1 MKKAAAIFLAVL
13 MLVTMIPMAAFAKVA
28 DNDKII
34 DEIINGDYQHMSYT
48 KDNKYFQA
56 GLIAYS
62 VFHADTWG
70 SQIKGDTMEA
80 KAAKTILLGLIDKIE
95 ADLNNETFEKVL
107 GVLKGA
113 STAAGL
119 VEKVNDLTGKL
130 EFVTSSEW
138 ATSLGVLNGAIKV
151 LNFAN
156 DEYEKYAEGYAII
169 LSCHAA
175 SVYYGGLLDYIA
187 AHVEDENIAN
197 AALELKDYITMDLD
211 KASEELMKKIGDDAG
226 QQGALIAIDLAMNT
240 NTVTAAIK
248 TGYGVITG
256 IGDKLFNSTDTCT
269 YISSLAA
276 VTRIEDIIVPYVTA
290 EMAGEDDYAADFAKI
305 ALLSLRQ
312 AGETMLS
319 NLGKVTA
326 DSIVAK
332 VFKNA
337 DKAVELAKSGAIE
350 AIKLSVYKDIIL
362 AESEYAVND
371 VQIITKVKTN
381 ATIYDSEGYAVAVL
395 KNGKESSKITDD
407 GAFYSVYD
415 DTIGTYVKVIVTF
428 GEGYEVRESAASN
441 SNSSN
446 SGGKKSSGFFASIF
460 AAIAEFFRSLFS
472 FGK

>member
-1 MKKAAAIFLAVL
+1 MKKVCAILLAAL
-13 MLVTMIPMAAFAKVA
+13 MLLTFIPMTAFAKVA
-28 DNDKII
+28 DNDKIM
-34 DEIINGDYQHMSYT
+34 DEILNGDYEHMSYT
-48 KDNKYFQA
+48 QDNKYFKS

-80 KAAKTILLGLIDKIE
+80 KAAKTVLLGLIDKIE
-95 ADLNNETFEKVL
+95 AELNNETFEKVL

-138 ATSLGVLNGAIKV
+138 ATSLTVLNNVIKV
-151 LNFAN
+151 ANIAN

-169 LSCHAA
+169 LSVQAA
-175 SVYYGGLLDYIA
+175 STYYGGLLDYIA
-187 AHVEDENIAN
+187 ANVEDENIAN
-197 AALELKDYITMDLD
+197 AALELKSYITMSLEE
-211 KASEELMKKIGDDAG
+211 ASEKLMKEIGDDVG

-248 TGYGVITG
+248 TGYGVVTS

-269 YISSLAA
+269 YMSALAA
-276 VTRIEDIIVPYVTA
+276 VTRIEDIIVPYIQS
-290 EMAGEDDYAADFAKI
+290 EMAGEDAYAADFAKI

-319 NLGKVTA
+319 NLGKVTS
-326 DSIVAK
+326 DSIIAK

-337 DKAVELAKSGAIE
+337 DKAAELSKSGAIE
-350 AIKLSVYKDIIL
+350 AIKLGVYKDIIL
-362 AESEYAVND
+362 ADADYAVND
-371 VQIITKVKTN
+371 VQIITKAKTN

-395 KNGKESSKITDD
+395 KNGKESAKITDD
-407 GAFYSVYD
+407 GAFYSVFD
-415 DTIGTYVKVIVTF
+415 STNNAYVKVIVTF
-428 GEGYEVRESAASN
+428 GEGYEVRESVAS
-441 SNSSN
+441 SS
-446 SGGKKSSGFFASIF
+446 SSSSSSGKKSGGFFASIF